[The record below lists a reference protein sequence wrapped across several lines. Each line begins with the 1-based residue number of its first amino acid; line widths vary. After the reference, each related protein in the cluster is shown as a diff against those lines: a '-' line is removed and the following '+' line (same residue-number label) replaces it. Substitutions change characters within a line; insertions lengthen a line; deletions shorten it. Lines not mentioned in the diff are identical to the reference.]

1 MNVNIEE
8 RKKTLLRRLEEE
20 QNKKPERWWH
30 TKNETYQTTAEAA
43 NENGIVRQSSAERII
58 QYDLKGALISSAL
71 FFIIIFLTNILPA
84 IKAGQ
89 LNETGFQFLIFAV
102 FVFWPVVKALNRKPV
117 MVIDEK
123 GLWFCKTGSFIEW
136 KDIAASYI
144 KKVDNDGTSNYLLVH
159 FYNDAKD
166 MLDNEEIYLDNLDI
180 KIKDLSAEIECRKM
194 MR

>member
-1 MNVNIEE
+1 MIVNIEE
-8 RKKTLLRRLEEE
+8 RKKTLVRRLEEE
-20 QNKKPERWWH
+20 QNKKPDRWWQ

-43 NENGIVRQSSAERII
+43 NENGIVRQSSAERVIK
-58 QYDLKGALISSAL
+58 YDLKGALISSAL

-89 LNETGFQFLIFAV
+89 LNETGFQFLIFAA

-159 FYNDAKD
+159 FYCDAKD
-166 MLDNEEIYLDNLDI
+166 ILDTEEIYLDNLDI